1 MRTYLKK
8 NAIRK
13 TFGMKRLIEWYALV
27 NLAEDIKLKSFIP
40 IEHTSYNE
48 YVRGYKRNHQIAK
61 MRFLL

>member
-1 MRTYLKK
+1 
-8 NAIRK
+8 
-13 TFGMKRLIEWYALV
+13 MKRLIEWYALV